1 MKHVLDL
8 LGRIFIALI
17 FLFEAY
23 DSIWYS
29 EENKAKMTEYGLTWR
44 QDLLLYGA
52 IFLLVVGGILLL
64 IGYRVKLG
72 ALMLLAYWVP
82 VTFIVH
88 SFWNDP
94 ESIRRIQSIL
104 FMRNLGIVGGL
115 LFVYV
120 NGSGK
125 YSIKRLFATSKV
137 PGT

>member
-23 DSIWYS
+23 DSIWFFD
-29 EENKAKMTEYGLTWR
+29 ETKTKMTEYGLTWR
-44 QDLLLYGA
+44 QDLLLYSA
-52 IFLLVVGGILLL
+52 IFLLLMGGILVL

-72 ALMLLAYWVP
+72 AFMLLAYWIP

-94 ESIRRIQSIL
+94 EDIRRIQSVM

-125 YSIKRLFATSKV
+125 YSIRRLFATSKV

>member
-1 MKHVLDL
+1 MKHLLDL
-8 LGRIFIALI
+8 LGRIFIAMI

-23 DSIWYS
+23 DSIWYA
-29 EENKAKMTEYGLTWR
+29 EENKARMTEYGLTWR

-52 IFLLVVGGILLL
+52 IFLLVVGGILVL

-94 ESIRRIQSIL
+94 EDMRRIQSIF
-104 FMRNLGIVGGL
+104 FMHNLGIVGGL

-125 YSIKRLFATSKV
+125 YSVRRLFATSKV

>member
-23 DSIWYS
+23 DSIWFF
-29 EENKAKMTEYGLTWR
+29 EETKDKMTEYGLTWR
-44 QDLLLYGA
+44 QDLLLYAA
-52 IFLLVVGGILLL
+52 IFLLLMGGILVL

-72 ALMLLAYWVP
+72 AFMLLAYWLP

-94 ESIRRIQSIL
+94 EDIRRIQSVM

-115 LFVYV
+115 LF
-120 NGSGK
+120 
-125 YSIKRLFATSKV
+125 
-137 PGT
+137 

>member
-1 MKHVLDL
+1 MKHLLDL

-115 LFVYV
+115 LFLYV

-125 YSIKRLFATSKV
+125 YSIRRLFATSKV

>member
-1 MKHVLDL
+1 MKHLLDL
-8 LGRIFIALI
+8 LGRIFIAMI

-23 DSIWYS
+23 DSIWYA

-72 ALMLLAYWVP
+72 AIMLLAYWVP

-94 ESIRRIQSIL
+94 EDLRRIQSIL

-125 YSIKRLFATSKV
+125 YSIRRLFATSKV